1 MCVHAKTCG
10 SQVALEH
17 TGDPYSCGHYVEP
30 ACGVPEVCMTCELQ

>member
-17 TGDPYSCGHYVEP
+17 TGDLYSCDRYVEP
-30 ACGVPEVCMTCELQ
+30 CGVPEVCMTCELQ